1 MLVLIISVIESQ
13 TITLAEQLILKYQ
26 VDVN

>member
-13 TITLAEQLILKYQ
+13 TITLAKQLILKYQ